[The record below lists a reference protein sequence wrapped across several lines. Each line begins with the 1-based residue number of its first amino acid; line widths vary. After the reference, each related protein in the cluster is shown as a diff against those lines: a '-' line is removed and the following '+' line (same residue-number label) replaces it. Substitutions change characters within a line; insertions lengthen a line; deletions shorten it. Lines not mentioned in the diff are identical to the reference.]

1 MEPFITAFK
10 TAMGRY
16 SDFSGRTSNG
26 GFWRFIAFV
35 FVLPF
40 IGVILASILGTI
52 SSALGVILFIAVAI
66 FYLATLIPH
75 LAIAIRRLHDT
86 GKSGWFLL
94 FSLIPIGGSLITLF
108 FLIQPS
114 DEPNKYGAASQD

>member
-1 MEPFITAFK
+1 MEPFTTAFK
-10 TAMGRY
+10 TAMNRY

-26 GFWRFIAFV
+26 GFWRFVVFL

-40 IGVILASILGTI
+40 IGVIFAAILSAI
-52 SSALGVILFIAVAI
+52 SSALGVIVFLAVAI

-75 LAIAIRRLHDT
+75 LAAAVRRLHDT

-94 FSLIPIGGSLITLF
+94 LGLIPFGGLVTLF

-114 DEPNKYGAASQD
+114 DGPNEYGAASQD

>member
-10 TAMGRY
+10 TAMGRS

-26 GFWRFIAFV
+26 GFWRFIAFI

-40 IGVILASILGTI
+40 IGVILALILSTI

-66 FYLATLIPH
+66 FYLATLIAH

-94 FSLIPIGGSLITLF
+94 FSLIPFGSLITLF

-114 DEPNKYGAASQD
+114 DGPNKYGAASQD